1 MPNISGQSR
10 LLIKD
15 SLVLLVKLFVN
26 QEVELW
32 ELALESSMAVTEKLT
47 TGNNLELYDKDMI
60 HLVLTVAK
68 RNALQDKENFI
79 TKCITSQEEKLG

>member
-1 MPNISGQSR
+1 
-10 LLIKD
+10 
-15 SLVLLVKLFVN
+15 
-26 QEVELW
+26 
-32 ELALESSMAVTEKLT
+32 MAVTEKLT